1 MDTKKGSLIG
11 FKRCQ
16 QGHLLGN
23 MRRSGH
29 VTVLELFRQ
38 AINYGQDMPES
49 VDVIAVVY
57 TGMEIRCSVCGGVI
71 SWYQPVD
78 QIDVFQIGG

>member
-1 MDTKKGSLIG
+1 MDNKKGSLIG
-11 FKRCQ
+11 FKRCEH
-16 QGHLLGN
+16 GHLLGN

-49 VDVIAVVY
+49 VDVIAIVF
-57 TGMEIRCSVCGGVI
+57 TGMEIRCSVCGNVI
-71 SWYQPVD
+71 SWYQPGD
-78 QIDVFQIGG
+78 QADVVQVGG